1 MDDIDNEPAWCVLIE
16 QDHGAPYPRVI
27 QHDSPPELFAGY
39 DEACREAERLA
50 FSYDPP
56 EPKIKKSR
64 HVYKVSDR
72 EWVAVVQG
80 ATTSFHLV
88 VRVAERVTASP
99 EGGWDGNYPGELL
112 AAEEELRRS

>member
-1 MDDIDNEPAWCVLIE
+1 M
-16 QDHGAPYPRVI
+16 
-27 QHDSPPELFAGY
+27 
-39 DEACREAERLA
+39 
-50 FSYDPP
+50 
-56 EPKIKKSR
+56 
-64 HVYKVSDR
+64 YKVSDR